1 MSMKKVIILSRV
13 SSNSQSNEQQIKDLM
28 ELAYADGNKKKD
40 IEIIRNKKVQLKTM
54 RSTYWV

>member
-1 MSMKKVIILSRV
+1 MKKVIILSRV

-28 ELAYADGNKKKD
+28 ELAYADGNKKKG